1 MIHTASHYDFLVN
14 QLRRIVQVLL
24 LLCAVSFVLASKSAM
39 PSFGGL
45 YIGVIGGQAVV
56 AKLGTDGSN
65 IRGSY
70 YYRRYALDI
79 PLEGTVSKT
88 GIELTEHTQYGG
100 DATWQAKLEH
110 GELVGEFSNDKTTL
124 PLRLRP
130 VREADFNHP
139 GFKSGLLKAWR
150 SSRPYDYLKFDLPL
164 KASAI
169 KRYGSTRIQ
178 WLTEPKSQL
187 RFPRLLG
194 HNTTRI
200 NQALERQQLST
211 ALEAFECAGYGGGPG
226 FGAWEQRIEIGLLT
240 QRVLSLNIHAWVY
253 CGGAHPE
260 GFPDSLTLDLQTGTK
275 LRLEDLW
282 RVVKIP
288 ASLDL
293 KTENDAYFAYLKTRG
308 TALRQLA
315 IKANPQLNDETSSDT
330 AGCYFS
336 DEEFVYAGWYLT
348 PKGLVLQYDFPHA
361 NDVCESVEEPVIP
374 YKFLKPYRT
383 PGSRI

>member
-1 MIHTASHYDFLVN
+1 MTNFYDSRVN
-14 QLRRIVQVLL
+14 HLRRIVQVLL
-24 LLCAVSFVLASKSAM
+24 FLCAVSFVLASKSQM
-39 PSFGGL
+39 PSFDGL
-45 YIGVIGGQAVV
+45 YIGVIGGQPVV
-56 AKLGTDGSN
+56 ARLGTDGIN

-70 YYRRYALDI
+70 YYRRYSLDI
-79 PLEGTVSKT
+79 PLEGTVSKA

-100 DATWQAKLEH
+100 DATWRAKLEH
-110 GELVGEFSNDKTTL
+110 DVLVGEFSNDKFTL

-164 KASAI
+164 QASAI
-169 KRYGSTRIQ
+169 KRFGSKRIQ

-194 HNTTRI
+194 NNTTRI
-200 NQALERQQLST
+200 NQALEKQQLST

-226 FGAWEQRIEIGLLT
+226 FGTWEQNIEIGLLT
-240 QRVLSLNIHAWVY
+240 SRVLSLDIHAWVN

-260 GFPDSLTLDLQTGTK
+260 GFPDSLTFDLQTGTT

-288 ASLDL
+288 PEVKLSTD
-293 KTENDAYFAYLKTRG
+293 NDAYSAYLNNRG
-308 TALRQLA
+308 IALRRLA
-315 IKANPQLNDETSSDT
+315 IKANPQLALENSSDT
-330 AGCYFS
+330 AGCYSS
-336 DEEFVYAGWYLT
+336 DEEFVYASWYLT
-348 PKGLVLQYDFPHA
+348 LKGLVLQYDFPHA
-361 NDVCESVEEPVIP
+361 NDVCESVIQPVIP
-374 YKFLKPYRT
+374 YSLLKPYRRQST
-383 PGSRI
+383 LSI

>member
-1 MIHTASHYDFLVN
+1 MTNSYDSRVN
-14 QLRRIVQVLL
+14 HLWRIVQVLL
-24 LLCAVSFVLASKSAM
+24 FLCAVSFVLASKSQI

-45 YIGVIGGQAVV
+45 YIGVIGGQPVV
-56 AKLGTDGSN
+56 AKLGTDGIN

-70 YYRRYALDI
+70 YYRRYSLDI
-79 PLEGTVSKT
+79 PLEGTVSKA

-100 DATWQAKLEH
+100 DATWRAKLEH
-110 GELVGEFSNDKTTL
+110 DVLVGEFSNDKTTL

-150 SSRPYDYLKFDLPL
+150 SSRAYDYLKFDLPL
-164 KASAI
+164 QASAI
-169 KRYGSTRIQ
+169 KRYGSKRIQ

-194 HNTTRI
+194 NNTTRI
-200 NQALERQQLST
+200 NQALEKQQLST

-226 FGAWEQRIEIGLLT
+226 FGTWEQNIEIGLLT
-240 QRVLSLNIHAWVY
+240 SRVLSLDIHAWVN

-260 GFPDSLTLDLQTGTK
+260 GFPDSLTFDLQTGTT

-288 ASLDL
+288 PEVKLSTD
-293 KTENDAYFAYLKTRG
+293 NDAYSAYLNNRG
-308 TALRQLA
+308 IALRRLA
-315 IKANPQLNDETSSDT
+315 IKANPQLALENSSDT
-330 AGCYFS
+330 AGCYS
-336 DEEFVYAGWYLT
+336 LDEEFVYAGWYLT

-361 NDVCESVEEPVIP
+361 NDVCESVIQPVIP
-374 YKFLKPYRT
+374 YSFLKPYRRQST
-383 PGSRI
+383 LSI

>member
-1 MIHTASHYDFLVN
+1 
-14 QLRRIVQVLL
+14 
-24 LLCAVSFVLASKSAM
+24 VLASKSQM

-45 YIGVIGGQAVV
+45 YIGVIGGQPVV
-56 AKLGTDGSN
+56 ARLGTDGIN

-70 YYRRYALDI
+70 YYRRYSLDI
-79 PLEGTVSKT
+79 PLEGTVSKA

-100 DATWQAKLEH
+100 DATWRAKLEH
-110 GELVGEFSNDKTTL
+110 DVLVGEFSNDKFTL
-124 PLRLRP
+124 PLRMRP

-164 KASAI
+164 QASAI
-169 KRYGSTRIQ
+169 KRYGSKRIQ

-194 HNTTRI
+194 NNTTRI
-200 NQALERQQLST
+200 NQALEKQQLST

-226 FGAWEQRIEIGLLT
+226 FGTWEQNIEIGLLT
-240 QRVLSLNIHAWVY
+240 SRVLSLDIHAWVN

-260 GFPDSLTLDLQTGTK
+260 GFPDSLTFDLQTGTT

-288 ASLDL
+288 PEVKLSTD
-293 KTENDAYFAYLKTRG
+293 NDAYSAYLNNRG
-308 TALRQLA
+308 IALRRLA
-315 IKANPQLNDETSSDT
+315 IKANPQLALENSSDT
-330 AGCYFS
+330 AGCYSS

-348 PKGLVLQYDFPHA
+348 SKGLVLQYDFPHA
-361 NDVCESVEEPVIP
+361 NDVCESVTEPVIP
-374 YKFLKPYRT
+374 YSLLKPYRRQST
-383 PGSRI
+383 LSI